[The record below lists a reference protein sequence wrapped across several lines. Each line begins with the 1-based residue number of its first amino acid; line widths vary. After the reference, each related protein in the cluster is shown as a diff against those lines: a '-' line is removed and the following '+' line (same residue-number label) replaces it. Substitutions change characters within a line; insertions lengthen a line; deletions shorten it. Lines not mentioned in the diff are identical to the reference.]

1 LTERAVKLRMAY
13 RIPFTLT
20 KDTAAGVPPLPAAR
34 ERLGS
39 EYEPQHR
46 AGDGL
51 TLDEAV
57 AEARLHLQD

>member
-1 LTERAVKLRMAY
+1 MAY